1 MSSPGPRTALLISPY
16 FPPMGVSGAKRALHL
31 ARNLPAHGWR
41 PVVLAAKP
49 INERHDPTLDDCV
62 PADTVVDYGVNG
74 AIRPAMKA
82 RKAAKAARAKA
93 ASNKN
98 RTSGKARI
106 RGAQL
111 GPPPSMS
118 AKGRPRISLPWDS
131 AFVSPFD
138 RYLLDV
144 PATYRAAARLIE
156 AHQPEVIHISCDPWS
171 PLIVGRMLHRRFGLP
186 LVVDFRD
193 PWSQHAGK
201 MALRPPPTR
210 AALRRFEHG
219 LFKDSAKVILN
230 TDACRAA
237 YVAAYAG
244 RLPADR
250 FTAIRNAY
258 DEGLF
263 LPGVPERRASFVVSY
278 FGRFRKFVEPD
289 ALFEGFARFVATEGP
304 AVLQI
309 IGGLSDEHRA
319 KATQFGIEEHLE
331 VLPPVPFRESLP
343 VLQSA
348 DVLAMV
354 INPASHLQIPGK
366 LYDYLAAGRPILAV
380 SANAEADGILRDTR
394 AGLSAPH
401 GNPGAIATALTRLR
415 HASFSPDADAVESYS
430 ARTQAQ
436 RVAAVYRA
444 ATDR

>member
-1 MSSPGPRTALLISPY
+1 MSTPRTSLLISPY

-41 PVVLAAKP
+41 PVVLAAQP

-62 PADTVVDYGVNG
+62 PSDTIVDYGVNG

-82 RKAAKAARAKA
+82 RKAAKKSSGQPSASKPSRASIWDK
-93 ASNKN
+93 
-98 RTSGKARI
+98 
-106 RGAQL
+106 
-111 GPPPSMS
+111 
-118 AKGRPRISLPWDS
+118 LPWDS

-144 PATYRAAARLIE
+144 PATYRAAARLIK
-156 AHQPEVIHISCDPWS
+156 AHRPEVVHISCDPWS
-171 PLIVGRMLHRRFGLP
+171 PLIVGRLLRRRFGLP

-210 AALRRFEHG
+210 AALRRFELG
-219 LFKDSAKVILN
+219 LFKEAAKVILN
-230 TDACRAA
+230 TQACCDA
-237 YVAAYAG
+237 YVDAYAG

-263 LPGVPERRASFVVSY
+263 LPGEPQQRRDFVVSY

-289 ALFEGFARFVATEGP
+289 ALFEGFARFVAAEGP
-304 AVLQI
+304 ATLQI
-309 IGGLSDEHRA
+309 IGGLSDAHRA
-319 KATQFGIEEHLE
+319 KAAQFGIEEHLE
-331 VLPPVPFRESLP
+331 VVPPVPFRESLP

-348 DVLAMV
+348 DVLTMV

-380 SANAEADGILRDTR
+380 SANAEADGILRETR
-394 AGLSAPH
+394 AGLSASH
-401 GNPGAIATALTRLR
+401 GDPAAIAEALRRLR
-415 HASFSPDADAVESYS
+415 SEAFTPDADAVESFS
-430 ARTQAQ
+430 ARAQAQ
-436 RVAAVYRA
+436 RVAEVYRQ
-444 ATDR
+444 ATA

>member
-1 MSSPGPRTALLISPY
+1 MTDLRPSLLISPY

-31 ARNLPAHGWR
+31 ARNLPAQGWQ
-41 PVVLAAKP
+41 PVVLAGQP

-62 PADTVVDYGVNG
+62 PPQIVVDYGING
-74 AIRPAMKA
+74 RLRPAIKAWKA
-82 RKAAKAARAKA
+82 RKARQADASPTSTAKPTPQRPAKR
-93 ASNKN
+93 S
-98 RTSGKARI
+98 
-106 RGAQL
+106 L
-111 GPPPSMS
+111 WS
-118 AKGRPRISLPWDS
+118 ALPWDS
-131 AFVSPFD
+131 SFLSPFD

-144 PATYRAAARLIE
+144 PATYQAAARLIE
-156 AHQPEVIHISCDPWS
+156 AHRPEVMHISADPWS
-171 PLIVGRMLHRRFGLP
+171 PLIVGRLLRRRFKLP

-210 AALRRFEHG
+210 AALRRFELG
-219 LFKDSAKVILN
+219 LFRDAAKVILN
-230 TDACRAA
+230 TEACRDQ

-244 RLPADR
+244 RIPADR
-250 FTAIRNAY
+250 FVAIRNAY

-263 LPGVPERRASFVVSY
+263 LPGTPQRSERFQVTY

-289 ALFEGFARFVATEGP
+289 ALFEGFARFVAQDGP
-304 AVLQI
+304 ATLRI
-309 IGGLSDEHRA
+309 IGGLSDAHRA
-319 KATQFGIEEHLE
+319 KADRFGVAQWLD

-380 SANAEADGILRDTR
+380 SANAEADGILATTR

-401 GNPGAIATALTRLR
+401 GDPAAIAQALSALR
-415 HASFSPDADAVESYS
+415 HGDFAPDAAAVEAHS
-430 ARTQAQ
+430 ARAQAA
-436 RVAAVYRA
+436 RVAAIYDAITR
-444 ATDR
+444 

>member
-1 MSSPGPRTALLISPY
+1 M
-16 FPPMGVSGAKRALHL
+16 
-31 ARNLPAHGWR
+31 
-41 PVVLAAKP
+41 
-49 INERHDPTLDDCV
+49 PT
-62 PADTVVDYGVNG
+62 DTVVDYGVNG
-74 AIRPAMKA
+74 ALRPALKA
-82 RKAAKAARAKA
+82 RKAARAGSSAKA
-93 ASNKN
+93 DKSKP
-98 RTSGKARI
+98 TPKPGLWDK
-106 RGAQL
+106 
-111 GPPPSMS
+111 
-118 AKGRPRISLPWDS
+118 LPWDGS
-131 AFVSPFD
+131 FVSPFD

-171 PLIVGRMLHRRFGLP
+171 PLIVGRLLHRRFGLP

-319 KATQFGIEEHLE
+319 KAAQFGIEEHLE
-331 VLPPVPFRESLP
+331 VLPPVPFCESLP

-401 GNPGAIATALTRLR
+401 GNPGAIAAALTRLR

>member
-1 MSSPGPRTALLISPY
+1 MSARGRPAKPPGPSLFDR
-16 FPPMGVSGAKRALHL
+16 
-31 ARNLPAHGWR
+31 
-41 PVVLAAKP
+41 
-49 INERHDPTLDDCV
+49 
-62 PADTVVDYGVNG
+62 
-74 AIRPAMKA
+74 
-82 RKAAKAARAKA
+82 
-93 ASNKN
+93 
-98 RTSGKARI
+98 
-106 RGAQL
+106 
-111 GPPPSMS
+111 
-118 AKGRPRISLPWDS
+118 LPWDS
-131 AFVSPFD
+131 SFISPFD

-144 PATYRAAARLIE
+144 PATYRAAARLIK
-156 AHQPEVIHISCDPWS
+156 AHKPEVIHISCDPWS

-210 AALRRFEHG
+210 AALRRFEQG
-219 LFKDSAKVILN
+219 LFEDSAKVILN

-237 YVAAYAG
+237 YVDAYAG

-263 LPGVPERRASFVVSY
+263 LPGEPEQRKSFVVSY

-289 ALFEGFARFVATEGP
+289 ALFEGFARFVAADGP

-319 KATQFGIEEHLE
+319 KAVQFGIEAHLE

-348 DVLAMV
+348 DVLTMV

-401 GNPGAIATALTRLR
+401 GNPGAIAEALRRLR
-415 HASFSPDADAVESYS
+415 TEAFAPDADAVESFS
-430 ARTQAQ
+430 ARAQAG
-436 RVAAVYRA
+436 RVAEVYSQAVG
-444 ATDR
+444 